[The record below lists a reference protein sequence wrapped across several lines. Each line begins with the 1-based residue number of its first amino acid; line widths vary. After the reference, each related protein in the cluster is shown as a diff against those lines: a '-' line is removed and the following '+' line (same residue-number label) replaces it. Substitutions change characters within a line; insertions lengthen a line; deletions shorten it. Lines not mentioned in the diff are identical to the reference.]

1 MSCVSLGPVVNN
13 LKPETIYYEG
23 GARTPLM
30 EKLTTFPAS
39 TEATPHVTSILS
51 SLTPLTNLHAYIYY
65 ISIVY
70 KFDTSLALA
79 VHLTRR
85 RRRLDI

>member
-13 LKPETIYYEG
+13 LKPETIYYDG

-30 EKLTTFPAS
+30 EKLTTLPDS
-39 TEATPHVTSILS
+39 TEATLHVTSILS
-51 SLTPLTNLHAYIYY
+51 SLAPLTNLHAYTDYLPLAYQFNI
-65 ISIVY
+65 
-70 KFDTSLALA
+70 SLALA

-85 RRRLDI
+85 R